1 VLAQLP
7 DDEHGGN
14 HADGHEQ
21 PALPAAAAR
30 KKGEGSA
37 RVVRAHDVEEAGDGS
52 PVPILVVAQ
61 NHLLGD
67 LIHADDDKRPQQP
80 GPDAAKACGGCL
92 GVAHGS
98 SLLGFLIA
106 VSA

>member
-1 VLAQLP
+1 MSTAAITP
-7 DDEHGGN
+7 MAN
-14 HADGHEQ
+14 EQ

-30 KKGEGSA
+30 EEGEGGA
-37 RVVRAHDVEEAGDGS
+37 RVVARTMLKKLGDGS

-80 GPDAAKACGGCL
+80 GPEYGPRPAEEVWVCCQRCLFAK
-92 GVAHGS
+92 V
-98 SLLGFLIA
+98 F
-106 VSA
+106 